1 MAENVKIII
10 GHTNMDL
17 DCIGSMVLAKYLY
30 PDHIP
35 VMSRLIHPAARNL
48 VNLYHYHLAFKPVDE
63 LKGENVDRAVIVD
76 TRSYSRVKEYFEVI
90 GNDVKEIV
98 IFDHHSADSCDFEG
112 AEVHEGDFGSNTTM
126 IGLELMKNRITISP
140 KDATIALTGIYAD
153 TGNFTHDNVNEDD
166 FRVSSYL
173 LKHRADIKLV
183 NNFLKSLREEYQVS
197 LFHDIMNTLVWQDI
211 NGHQIVFSYFSMDKQ
226 AAGLAAVIEEI
237 FNIEKPDAIF
247 GVFHFEKPGS
257 TVIIGR
263 SGKNVIDLIDI
274 LKPFGGG
281 GHSKA
286 ASALVKQAE
295 GREVFQN
302 LLETLS
308 KQLEH
313 AVTAENMMTKN
324 VFTIKDTWTLKEASI
339 YFEDME
345 ISGTPVLDD
354 KNELCGMLTLR
365 DIMKG
370 RKKDQMNSPV
380 KSFMRTRLVTCSS
393 CANMREIENLLFINS
408 IGHLPVVDNGKLV
421 GIITRADMLKFLQV
435 I

>member
-1 MAENVKIII
+1 MKIII

-17 DCIGSMVLAKYLY
+17 DCIGSIVLAKYLY
-30 PDHIP
+30 PDHVP
-35 VMSRLIHPAARNL
+35 VMSRLIHPAAKNL
-48 VNLYHYHLAFKPVDE
+48 VNLYHYHLDFKSVDE
-63 LKGENVDRAVIVD
+63 LKNENVDRVVIVD
-76 TRSYSRVKEYFEVI
+76 TRSRSRVKEYFEVI

-98 IFDHHSADSCDFEG
+98 IYDHHSADSCDFEG

-126 IGLELMKNRITISP
+126 IGLELIKNRISISP

-153 TGNFTHDNVNEDD
+153 TGNFTHDNVREDD
-166 FRVSSYL
+166 FRVASYL
-173 LKHRADIKLV
+173 LKHHADIKLV
-183 NNFLKSLREEYQVS
+183 NNFLKSLKEDYQLS

-211 NGHQIVFSYFSMDKQ
+211 NGHQIIFCYYSMEKQ
-226 AAGLAAVIEEI
+226 SAGLAAVVEEI
-237 FNIEKPDAIF
+237 FNIENPDAIF

-274 LKPFGGG
+274 LTPFGGG

-286 ASALVKQAE
+286 ASALVKQGE
-295 GREVFQN
+295 GREIFKN
-302 LLETLS
+302 LLSALTR
-308 KQLEH
+308 QLQH

-324 VFTIKDTWTLKEASI
+324 VVSIRDTWTLKDASI
-339 YFEDME
+339 YFEEMD
-345 ISGTPVLDD
+345 ISGTPVLND
-354 KNELCGMLTLR
+354 KEEICGMLTLR

-370 RKKDQMNSPV
+370 RKTDQMNSPV
-380 KSFMRTRLVTCSS
+380 KAYMRTKIITCSP

-408 IGHLPVVDNGKLV
+408 IGHLPVVDNGRLV
-421 GIITRADMLKFLQV
+421 GIITRSDILKFLQV

>member
-1 MAENVKIII
+1 VKIII

-17 DCIGSMVLAKYLY
+17 DCIGSIVLAKYLY
-30 PDHIP
+30 PDHVP
-35 VMSRLIHPAARNL
+35 VMSRLIHPAAKNL
-48 VNLYHYHLAFKPVDE
+48 VNLYHYHLDFKSVDE
-63 LKGENVDRAVIVD
+63 LKNENVDRVVIVD
-76 TRSYSRVKEYFEVI
+76 TRSRSRVKEYFEVI

-98 IFDHHSADSCDFEG
+98 IYDHHSADSCDFEG

-126 IGLELMKNRITISP
+126 IGLELIKNRISISP

-153 TGNFTHDNVNEDD
+153 TGNFTHDNVREDD
-166 FRVSSYL
+166 FRVASYL
-173 LKHRADIKLV
+173 LKHHADIKLV
-183 NNFLKSLREEYQVS
+183 NNFLKSLKEDYQLS

-211 NGHQIVFSYFSMDKQ
+211 NGHQIIFCYYSMEKQ
-226 AAGLAAVIEEI
+226 SAGLAAVVEEI
-237 FNIEKPDAIF
+237 FNIENPDAIF

-274 LKPFGGG
+274 LTPFGGG

-286 ASALVKQAE
+286 ASALVKQGE
-295 GREVFQN
+295 GREIFKN
-302 LLETLS
+302 LLSALTR
-308 KQLEH
+308 QLQH

-324 VFTIKDTWTLKEASI
+324 VVSIRDTWTLKDASI
-339 YFEDME
+339 YFEEMD
-345 ISGTPVLDD
+345 ISGTPVLND
-354 KNELCGMLTLR
+354 KEEICGMLTLR

-370 RKKDQMNSPV
+370 RKTDQMNSPV
-380 KSFMRTRLVTCSS
+380 KAYMRTKIITCSP

-408 IGHLPVVDNGKLV
+408 IGHLPVVDNGRLV
-421 GIITRADMLKFLQV
+421 GIITRSDILKFLQV